1 MKLIPPLQKAR
12 AAALRVDATEA
23 ERRLWRHLRQR
34 QLGGHKFSRQIA
46 IGPYIADLVC
56 RSQMLIVEVDGGQHG
71 GADDIRRQGVIEA
84 LGYRVLRFWNNDVL
98 ANTDGVL
105 LSILAALEKSPPPAP
120 PVPGGEQIEGGAQDV
135 S

>member
-1 MKLIPPLQKAR
+1 M
-12 AAALRVDATEA
+12 
-23 ERRLWRHLRQR
+23 
-34 QLGGHKFSRQIA
+34 
-46 IGPYIADLVC
+46 LV
-56 RSQMLIVEVDGGQHG
+56 VEVDGGQHG

-120 PVPGGEQIEGGAQDV
+120 PVPGGEQKL
-135 S
+135 